1 VVLQHIVQ
9 TSCLASSYVLQ
20 DGIDCDG
27 FFFFV
32 EKGFAFHS
40 REYPLDNRQL
50 GFTGVRK
57 YKRQRKEGKKK
68 RAGEKIYIFDA
79 MDGVRR

>member
-1 VVLQHIVQ
+1 MV
-9 TSCLASSYVLQ
+9 
-20 DGIDCDG
+20 

-40 REYPLDNRQL
+40 REYPLDNRRGGICKRQL